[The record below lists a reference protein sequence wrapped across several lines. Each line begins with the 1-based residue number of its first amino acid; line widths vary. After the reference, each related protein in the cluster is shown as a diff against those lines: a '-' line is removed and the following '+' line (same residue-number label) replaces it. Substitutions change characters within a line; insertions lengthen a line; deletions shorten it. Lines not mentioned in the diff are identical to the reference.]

1 MPRGVAMHG
10 AWPQPIGTAVR
21 RLSDQAY
28 RLIMGL

>member
-1 MPRGVAMHG
+1 MPRSVAMHG
-10 AWPQPIGTAVR
+10 AWATGTAVR